1 MGVYR
6 CLRWKC
12 WTLRPKFC
20 LWLKITFFLSLN
32 HLQIVH
38 QMIGGGF
45 TFWLGGKKNLH
56 TRHKYFFEISIPRA
70 KQTWEFPRDVMTKH
84 ETQALKQGRVGS
96 NPGNQTSSTK
106 IGGERYIGENPS
118 ELLRNFGCS
127 EIWENCSR
135 RHRNF
140 AAFLTSFCFPILK
153 QQWRDGGVIGSDR

>member
-1 MGVYR
+1 MIEDHLFFIPESSPN
-6 CLRWKC
+6 CSSNDWRWV
-12 WTLRPKFC
+12 
-20 LWLKITFFLSLN
+20 
-32 HLQIVH
+32 HLLVWGQ
-38 QMIGGGF
+38 
-45 TFWLGGKKNLH
+45 KNLH

-153 QQWRDGGVIGSDR
+153 QQWRDGE